1 MKNYNDFIN
10 QNINEGLF
18 SWLGKM
24 FKKAAEKYRKV
35 QGGNEIKSI
44 HDKYMKLIE
53 DEIKKQA
60 NVDLEFSGEEKS
72 KEQQKKSVQTVEKFI
87 LDYNNF
93 ILNEAETKTEEQ
105 NKQEDQG
112 DLKQENPNEK
122 QPDNEKPND
131 EQNKTKEI
139 TDKTEEGG
147 DKTMTAETLK
157 KKSQIIQKIIDI
169 NVNKALKEMDNVL
182 QKKGGA
188 EKNPQLKVLIDL
200 QKDEFQMAYLNAQ
213 VKYLEKSGDKNAINK
228 IAAERNKLAKTLD
241 AKYNT
246 LDKTESINIK
256 TEDGREFVVGKPY
269 RYKTADGIKTI
280 KITKKSDNPDEII
293 ATYVSDK
300 FGKTEEQSFK
310 LANIEKNDEFKPTIG
325 DKYKYFSKDR
335 NDIIDVEIVTE
346 PDDKGLV
353 KVKTDK
359 GEFNVLKGA
368 LGSKV
373 ETTEKK

>member
-1 MKNYNDFIN
+1 
-10 QNINEGLF
+10 
-18 SWLGKM
+18 
-24 FKKAAEKYRKV
+24 
-35 QGGNEIKSI
+35 
-44 HDKYMKLIE
+44 
-53 DEIKKQA
+53 
-60 NVDLEFSGEEKS
+60 
-72 KEQQKKSVQTVEKFI
+72 
-87 LDYNNF
+87 
-93 ILNEAETKTEEQ
+93 
-105 NKQEDQG
+105 
-112 DLKQENPNEK
+112 
-122 QPDNEKPND
+122 
-131 EQNKTKEI
+131 
-139 TDKTEEGG
+139 
-147 DKTMTAETLK
+147 
-157 KKSQIIQKIIDI
+157 
-169 NVNKALKEMDNVL
+169 
-182 QKKGGA
+182 
-188 EKNPQLKVLIDL
+188 
-200 QKDEFQMAYLNAQ
+200 MAYLNAQ

>member
-10 QNINEGLF
+10 NNINEGLF

-93 ILNEAETKTEEQ
+93 ILNEAEVQTPTVQ
-105 NKQEDQG
+105 NKVD
-112 DLKQENPNEK
+112 DKTNPNDK
-122 QPDNEKPND
+122 NTP
-131 EQNKTKEI
+131 EQNKTD
-139 TDKTEEGG
+139 DKTDTKEQNV
-147 DKTMTAETLK
+147 DKTLSSDTLK